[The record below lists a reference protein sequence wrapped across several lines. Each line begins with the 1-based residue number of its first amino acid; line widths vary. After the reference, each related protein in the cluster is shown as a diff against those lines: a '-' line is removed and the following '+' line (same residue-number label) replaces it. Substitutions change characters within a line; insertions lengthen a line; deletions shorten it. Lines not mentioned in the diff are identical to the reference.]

1 MKLRCRCVVPA
12 RSASS
17 SWLQRRELRHRR
29 SSEAN
34 RLSATVAIPHKV
46 LRRRHVPPTIDHMP
60 TTEHV
65 IKQFNDAFQ
74 TRSPELLPDLIA
86 EDCVMEAISPA
97 PDGTRTEGHDACL
110 KFWQDLIDD
119 PTVSFDVEDVVVRDD
134 RAIIRWRLNTPE
146 ESVRGVNL
154 MHVEDGKIVEAL
166 GYAKRP

>member
-1 MKLRCRCVVPA
+1 
-12 RSASS
+12 
-17 SWLQRRELRHRR
+17 
-29 SSEAN
+29 
-34 RLSATVAIPHKV
+34 
-46 LRRRHVPPTIDHMP
+46 MP

-74 TRSPELLPDLIA
+74 TRAPELLTDIVA
-86 EDCVMEAISPA
+86 GDCVMEGISPA
-97 PDGTRTEGHDACL
+97 PDGARTEGYDACV

-119 PTVSFDVEDVVVRDD
+119 PAISFDVEDVVVIQD

-154 MHVEDGKIVEAL
+154 MHVDDGKIVEAL

>member
-1 MKLRCRCVVPA
+1 
-12 RSASS
+12 
-17 SWLQRRELRHRR
+17 
-29 SSEAN
+29 
-34 RLSATVAIPHKV
+34 
-46 LRRRHVPPTIDHMP
+46 VPPTIDHMP

-86 EDCVMEAISPA
+86 DDCVMEAISPA
-97 PDGTRTEGHDACL
+97 PDGTRTEGYDACL
-110 KFWQDLIDD
+110 RFWQDLIDD
-119 PTVSFDVEDVVVRDD
+119 TTISFDVEDVVVRDD
-134 RAIIRWRLNTPE
+134 RAIIRWRLNTPD